1 MIQTSSSTL
10 LDRSRLVSLLT
21 ELSLNKLSAAD
32 YNLAERLGHLLGL
45 SGSINLAQ
53 ALRQKPQ
60 QESVAANVDAEGLSN
75 EVLVARKLMIQRVSR
90 SFDHEPNE
98 LANKVPTANVAIR
111 AAALLTYDP
120 YQRFYNTYQVEIGV
134 EVQNLRI
141 KVRKKVSDVSA
152 QLAQL
157 AVLDATLEQSLAV
170 HNRKLFSVTP
180 KLLEQRFKTLLK
192 EHQQNSAHE
201 IDSDP
206 KDWLISGA
214 WLDLF
219 YRDMRELLL
228 AEFDVRLQ
236 PVFGLLEAL
245 NEHTKTLS

>member
-1 MIQTSSSTL
+1 MIQTLSSTL

-21 ELSLNKLSAAD
+21 ELSPNKLSAAD

-53 ALRQKPQ
+53 ALRPKPQ
-60 QESVAANVDAEGLSN
+60 QELVAASSNAEGLS
-75 EVLVARKLMIQRVSR
+75 EQVLVARKRMMQRISR
-90 SFDHEPNE
+90 SFDHQPNE
-98 LANKVPTANVAIR
+98 LQNKVPTANVAIR

-134 EVQNLRI
+134 EVQNLRTT
-141 KVRKKVSDVSA
+141 VRKEVSGVSV

-157 AVLDATLEQSLAV
+157 AELDNTLEQSLAV

-180 KLLEQRFKTLLK
+180 KMLEQRFKTLLR
-192 EHQQNSAHE
+192 EHQQSSTQEVAP
-201 IDSDP
+201 DP
-206 KDWLISGA
+206 KDWLVSGA

-245 NEHTKTLS
+245 NEHTKTSS